1 ENLKE
6 WYVEGL
12 EVFGTT
18 FSGMRTMHPRSRN
31 VWRDGDMLL
40 VPMFGAG
47 GEILGIM
54 SLDRPFNSQ
63 RSDRSTVEILEI
75 FAHQA
80 SSTIENTRLYMA
92 SVRSAEQEARLNEV
106 MEAIASTLDINQI
119 VEGVAR
125 GALRLLPFSRMTFTL
140 LDSEQQ
146 GFDVIRVTVKPDN
159 ALVIRRELRGN
170 LEGTV
175 LGLTFEEGHDYLY
188 HADDGFVQQY
198 EDLRSLVAEGE
209 RTSLIVPLITGGLCL
224 GAMHLGS
231 DQENAGGFEE
241 YRSLLKRIANLSAVA
256 IQNA

>member
-1 ENLKE
+1 
-6 WYVEGL
+6 
-12 EVFGTT
+12 
-18 FSGMRTMHPRSRN
+18 
-31 VWRDGDMLL
+31 
-40 VPMFGAG
+40 
-47 GEILGIM
+47 
-54 SLDRPFNSQ
+54 
-63 RSDRSTVEILEI
+63 
-75 FAHQA
+75 
-80 SSTIENTRLYMA
+80 YMA

-159 ALVIRRELRGN
+159 ALVIRRERRAN
-170 LEGTV
+170 LEGTA
-175 LGLTFEEGHDYLY
+175 LGRTFEEGHDYLY

-256 IQNA
+256 IQNARLFNQAVNLRLFNESVFQSIQQGILVLDRDLRILTINDFMRRHFGWGDDAIGQHI